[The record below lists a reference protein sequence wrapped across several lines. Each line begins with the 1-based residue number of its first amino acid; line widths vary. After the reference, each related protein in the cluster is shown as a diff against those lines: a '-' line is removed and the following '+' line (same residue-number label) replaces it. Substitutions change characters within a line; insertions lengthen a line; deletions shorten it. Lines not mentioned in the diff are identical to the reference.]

1 VSTGITPGT
10 DAPGISVILATD
22 RLDTIREALSHL
34 RGQTAVGRLELV
46 VVAPPTVTLEEPSLS
61 LEDFHSVRA
70 VEGSPRNSL
79 AAARTAGVM
88 ASTAPLVA
96 FAETHCFP
104 DPRWAE
110 VLIETHGGPWAAVAP
125 EMHSENPESAVA
137 WAVLLIGYTPW
148 LAPAPAGPRDHL
160 PGRNTCYKR
169 SALREHEDELA
180 VLLDSESVLHWKLR
194 TRGHQLYLQPAA
206 KVRHR
211 SITTLRV
218 AVRETFLS
226 GRVFAA
232 LRSRRWGLPRRA
244 GYALGSP
251 LLPLL
256 RGTRILETCRR
267 RGRTAVALRALPAL
281 IVLLAASAAG
291 ELVGYLAGDSDSMRR
306 KLATY
311 ELPSNR

>member
-1 VSTGITPGT
+1 VSTGITPDA

-46 VVAPPTVTLEEPSLS
+46 VVAPPTVALDEPGLS
-61 LEDFHSVRA
+61 LENFHSVQA
-70 VEGSPRNSL
+70 VEGDPRDSL

-88 ASTAPLVA
+88 ASSAPLIA

-104 DPRWAE
+104 EPRWAE
-110 VLIETHGGPWAAVAP
+110 VLIETHHGPWAAVGP
-125 EMHSENPESAVA
+125 EMDSENPESAVG
-137 WAVLLIGYTPW
+137 WAVLLLGYAPW
-148 LAPAPAGPRDHL
+148 IAPAHAGPRDHL

-169 SALREHEDELA
+169 SALREYEDELA
-180 VLLDSESVLHWKLR
+180 VFLDSESVLHWKLR
-194 TRGHQLYLQPAA
+194 ARGHQLYLQPAA
-206 KVRHR
+206 RVRHR
-211 SITTLRV
+211 SITSLRV

-232 LRSRRWGLPRRA
+232 IRARRWRLPRRA

-256 RGTRILETCRR
+256 RGARILAHCRR
-267 RGRTAVALRALPAL
+267 RGRTAIAVRALPAL
-281 IVLLAASAAG
+281 MVLLACSAAG

-306 KLATY
+306 QLAAY
-311 ELPSNR
+311 ELPPDR